1 VETRNRK
8 RKRSVNLQE
17 EKEGKR
23 GEEKNEGKEVE
34 RERIYRERVCSM

>member
-1 VETRNRK
+1 
-8 RKRSVNLQE
+8 VNLQE
-17 EKEGKR
+17 EKEGNR